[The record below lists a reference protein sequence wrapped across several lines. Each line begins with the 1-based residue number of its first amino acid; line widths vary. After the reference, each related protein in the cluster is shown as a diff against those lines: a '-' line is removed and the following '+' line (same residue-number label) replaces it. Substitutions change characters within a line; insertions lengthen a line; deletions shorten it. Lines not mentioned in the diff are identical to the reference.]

1 MSVEYLDEWR
11 KKRDEA
17 TASKSQSTQNTQSDE
32 LGPILID
39 DDEKKAISNILV
51 VLTRARLSPFTTK
64 SDFARMAAN
73 EIALCASDGL
83 ITTKVAEGEYS
94 NTWLITQDGFQAM
107 EDLQNVLGLRH

>member
-51 VLTRARLSPFTTK
+51 VLTRARLSPFTTW
-64 SDFARMAAN
+64 
-73 EIALCASDGL
+73 I
-83 ITTKVAEGEYS
+83 
-94 NTWLITQDGFQAM
+94 
-107 EDLQNVLGLRH
+107 QNNY